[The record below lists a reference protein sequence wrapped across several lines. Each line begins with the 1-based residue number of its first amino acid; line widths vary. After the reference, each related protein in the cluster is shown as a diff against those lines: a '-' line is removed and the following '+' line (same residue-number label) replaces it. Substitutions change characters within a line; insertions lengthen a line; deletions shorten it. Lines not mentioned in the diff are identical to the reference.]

1 MGLELG
7 PQELRAS
14 KMSAFPRVPK
24 KARLAAFQRAT
35 EREILGEFQT
45 MPQVSMSGSG
55 LEKNTVAWTSKQ
67 VPCWLLSGV

>member
-45 MPQVSMSGSG
+45 PNFYAPGEHVW
-55 LEKNTVAWTSKQ
+55 NWT
-67 VPCWLLSGV
+67 